1 MRKTQP
7 GEWGY
12 LIGIILVTFILGYEI
27 CGINAYGYTYQLVK
41 EINASIK

>member
-1 MRKTQP
+1 MKKQ
-7 GEWGY
+7 
-12 LIGIILVTFILGYEI
+12 IILGLIIVATFILGYEV